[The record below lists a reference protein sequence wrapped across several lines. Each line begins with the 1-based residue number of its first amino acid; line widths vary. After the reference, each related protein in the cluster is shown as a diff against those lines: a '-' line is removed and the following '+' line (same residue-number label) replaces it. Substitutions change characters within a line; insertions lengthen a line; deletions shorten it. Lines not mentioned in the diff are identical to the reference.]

1 MAYQT
6 TLQNITN
13 PTPYDVGI
21 SCNEGLSIW
30 LVATVAGKGLA
41 GMYFYLLLRI
51 YVEKV
56 TLYISVY
63 MIDMKVR

>member
-30 LVATVAGKGLA
+30 LVATVEGKGLA

-56 TLYISVY
+56 TLYMSVY
-63 MIDMKVR
+63 I

>member
-30 LVATVAGKGLA
+30 LVATIEGKGLA
-41 GMYFYLLLRI
+41 VDVLLPTSTYICRKGNAVHKRI
-51 YVEKV
+51 YEG
-56 TLYISVY
+56 YES
-63 MIDMKVR
+63 

>member
-21 SCNEGLSIW
+21 SCNEGPSIY
-30 LVATVAGKGLA
+30 LVATVTGKGLA
-41 GMYFYLLLRI
+41 GMYFLPTLRI

-56 TLYISVY
+56 TPYLSVY
-63 MIDMKVR
+63 YEGYES